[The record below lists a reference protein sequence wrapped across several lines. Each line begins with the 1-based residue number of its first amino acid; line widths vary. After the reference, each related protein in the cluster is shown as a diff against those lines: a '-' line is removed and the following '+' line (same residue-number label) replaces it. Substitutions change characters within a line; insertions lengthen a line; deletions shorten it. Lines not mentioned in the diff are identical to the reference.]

1 MPPSPGLMHIS
12 HSVLWGCPI
21 PGASHHYYCVV
32 SAFNVPSHGFAPP
45 IAPQL
50 DCLLFP
56 CHLFHWISFKDD
68 CFARKF
74 SSIIHPASVSSP
86 YRDCSSISPITDKN
100 VFLFFGKIC
109 LCCGQIQLLFFFW
122 SQHYFLAQIEN
133 FGQEA
138 GACTFWRTD
147 ASIWLCVSSETKT
160 SRCILPSTNPCQ
172 FSLFKQCPRFS
183 LRYTAGL
190 QLAESLP
197 LVWTNLSH
205 SLITFKA
212 LSKLLCS
219 PS

>member
-1 MPPSPGLMHIS
+1 MPPSPDLMHTS

-32 SAFNVPSHGFAPP
+32 SAFDVPSHGFAPP

-56 CHLFHWISFKDD
+56 CHFFHWISFKDD

-109 LCCGQIQLLFFFW
+109 LCCGQIQLLGFFLKSALLSGPNQELWAGSWCLHFLENGR
-122 SQHYFLAQIEN
+122 QHLAVCLVKQRPQDVSCHQQIH
-133 FGQEA
+133 
-138 GACTFWRTD
+138 
-147 ASIWLCVSSETKT
+147 VSF
-160 SRCILPSTNPCQ
+160 PS
-172 FSLFKQCPRFS
+172 
-183 LRYTAGL
+183 
-190 QLAESLP
+190 
-197 LVWTNLSH
+197 LSNAQG
-205 SLITFKA
+205 SV
-212 LSKLLCS
+212 
-219 PS
+219 

>member
-1 MPPSPGLMHIS
+1 MPPSPDLMHTS

-56 CHLFHWISFKDD
+56 CHFFHWISFKDD

-109 LCCGQIQLLFFFW
+109 LCCGQIQLLVFFEV
-122 SQHYFLAQIEN
+122 ST
-133 FGQEA
+133 
-138 GACTFWRTD
+138 TFWPKSRTLGRKLVL
-147 ASIWLCVSSETKT
+147 ALSGERTPAFGCVSSETKT

-172 FSLFKQCPRFS
+172 FSLFK
-183 LRYTAGL
+183 
-190 QLAESLP
+190 
-197 LVWTNLSH
+197 
-205 SLITFKA
+205 
-212 LSKLLCS
+212 
-219 PS
+219 